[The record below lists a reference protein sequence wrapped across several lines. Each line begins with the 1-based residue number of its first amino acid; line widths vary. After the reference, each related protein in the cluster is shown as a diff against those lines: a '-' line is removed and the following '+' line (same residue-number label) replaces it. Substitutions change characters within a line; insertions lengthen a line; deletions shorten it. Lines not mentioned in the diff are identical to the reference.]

1 MKKFLTELM
10 NQIQHFITQFIDWYD
25 WLDEF
30 IFFFSSVFSRE
41 TLFDLLLA
49 FCYYSVIKLRSFW

>member
-1 MKKFLTELM
+1 M
-10 NQIQHFITQFIDWYD
+10 NQIPHFITQFIDWYD